1 MNVQACKVKGAV
13 PRVKSSIGEHADV
26 KKLTPQRSHSI
37 KKVAHGGSNGNIEK
51 YFSRTPVR
59 KLTGGLPLDGN
70 TVDDERQL
78 GEEKSRDT
86 DGGLTADRREQVQSS
101 PARAPYLTSTQD

>member
-51 YFSRTPVR
+51 YFSRSPVG
-59 KLTGGLPLDGN
+59 KLVGRLPLDGN
-70 TVDDERQL
+70 TVGRESQL
-78 GEEKSRDT
+78 CEEKSRDI
-86 DGGLTADRREQVQSS
+86 DGRLAADHKEQVQSS
-101 PARAPYLTSTQD
+101 PARASYPTSTQD